1 MTAKII
7 VFANEKGGTGKSTLA
22 MHTIVALLRSGK
34 KVASFDLDP
43 DQQSL
48 TRYVENR
55 KTFIK
60 EKGAQLPLP
69 VHTCWTKDVANI
81 YTLRGQL
88 DKLKEEVDAIVLDT
102 PGSHTPLGM
111 EAMTL
116 ADVLV
121 TPMNDSLVDLD
132 ILALVDGDTLKIQGP
147 SHFAQTVWSTRQQ
160 RMLERKP
167 SINWLVVRN
176 RMLFSKSKNSQTMSI
191 LLNALARRI
200 HFELVGVV
208 SERVV
213 FRELFLKGLTMLDFK
228 ENAVKL
234 QNTVSSNTARQE
246 LGALVNKIWGTD
258 LNLNPVSA
266 IQK

>member
-22 MHTIVALLRSGK
+22 MHTIVALLRTGK
-34 KVASFDLDP
+34 KIASFDLDA

-48 TRYVENR
+48 TRYIENR

-60 EKGAQLPLP
+60 EKGAGLPLP
-69 VHTCWTKDVANI
+69 VHTCWTPDIAKI

-88 DKLKEEVDAIVLDT
+88 DKLKNEVDAIIIDT
-102 PGSHTPLGM
+102 PGAHTPLGM

-132 ILALVDGDTLKIQGP
+132 VLANVDGETLEIKGP
-147 SHFAQTVWSTRQQ
+147 SHFAQTVWTTRQQ

-167 SINWLVVRN
+167 SINWLIVRN
-176 RMLFSKSKNSQTMSI
+176 RMLFNKSKNSRLVSI
-191 LLNALARRI
+191 LLNTLSRRI

-208 SERVV
+208 SERTV

-228 ENAVKL
+228 ESTVKL
-234 QNTVSSNTARQE
+234 QNTISSNTARQE
-246 LGALVNKIWGTD
+246 LSALVNKIWGED
-258 LNLNPVSA
+258 LQLTGNSA